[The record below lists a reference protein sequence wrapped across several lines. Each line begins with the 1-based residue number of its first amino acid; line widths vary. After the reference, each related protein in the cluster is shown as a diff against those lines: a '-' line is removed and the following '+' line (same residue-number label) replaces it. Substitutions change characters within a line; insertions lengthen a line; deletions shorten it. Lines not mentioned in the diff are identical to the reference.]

1 MRSSTSS
8 AAVAV
13 AGSSLALSA
22 SASSFVAQHPDQ
34 AAIAIAAAL
43 EAAATQYR
51 ALHPSERE
59 VPEGLKRFLVPP
71 PDLPDELI
79 SPEQAAER
87 LAVSRATV
95 YNWIEARRLLA
106 WRLTKQGTLIPA
118 EQILGQSEVVPG
130 IERVLEVM
138 PEPRMA
144 WRFLSEESPFFDS
157 PQRPID
163 VLKKGEIEQVVQAAQ
178 ATGEDF
184 T

>member
-1 MRSSTSS
+1 MRASPSS

-13 AGSSLALSA
+13 AGSTLALSA

-34 AAIAIAAAL
+34 AAIAVAAAL
-43 EAAATQYR
+43 EAAAAQYR
-51 ALHPSERE
+51 ALHTAERE
-59 VPEGLKRFLVPP
+59 IPQALRRFRVS
-71 PDLPDELI
+71 PDLSDELI
-79 SPEQAAER
+79 SPEHAAER

-118 EQILGQSEVVPG
+118 EQILGRGEVVPG
-130 IERVLEVM
+130 IDRVLTVM
-138 PEPRMA
+138 HKPRMA
-144 WRFLSEESPFFDS
+144 WRFLSEESPFFDT

-163 VLKKGEIEQVVQAAQ
+163 VLKKGEIEQVVLAAQ